1 VFRQVYILG
10 ILFFSGKEGVR
21 YVERFYASS
30 LVAYVLHRC
39 PRKARVY
46 NIKERQDVCTLNC
59 KNTIMAVKM
68 NREVSA
74 VLSRKCFS
82 DGISY
87 FSIFSTLWFIHHEI
101 YDVPGNKEGIIDITS
116 EGPSLVAYP
125 GAAEVGKV
133 NLFDVSNNSP
143 FTTISAHKSP
153 LATVRFNSTGT
164 FIATSS
170 TKGTVIRVFNVE
182 SGDKFYEFSR
192 GVSRLV
198 LMTSL
203 DSKKFFAFTDY
214 SFSLFIIFLYVYL
227 WYFFK
232 LLERGLCFT
241 KHAHFLLYSAFLTSI
256 RMGNKVQ
263 CCLGL

>member
-1 VFRQVYILG
+1 MNELC
-10 ILFFSGKEGVR
+10 S
-21 YVERFYASS
+21 FYTT
-30 LVAYVLHRC
+30 
-39 PRKARVY
+39 
-46 NIKERQDVCTLNC
+46 N
-59 KNTIMAVKM
+59 
-68 NREVSA
+68 VSW
-74 VLSRKCFS
+74 
-82 DGISY
+82 Y
-87 FSIFSTLWFIHHEI
+87 FL
-101 YDVPGNKEGIIDITS
+101 
-116 EGPSLVAYP
+116 
-125 GAAEVGKV
+125 V

-143 FTTISAHKSP
+143 FTMISAHKSP

-232 LLERGLCFT
+232 LLERCGHPRFFC
-241 KHAHFLLYSAFLTSI
+241 
-256 RMGNKVQ
+256 
-263 CCLGL
+263 